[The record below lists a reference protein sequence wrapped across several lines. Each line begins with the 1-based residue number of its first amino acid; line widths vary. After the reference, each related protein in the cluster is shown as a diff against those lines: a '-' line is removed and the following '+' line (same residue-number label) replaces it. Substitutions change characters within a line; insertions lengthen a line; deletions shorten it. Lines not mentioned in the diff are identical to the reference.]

1 MFIWRLGRF
10 INGEDRWRMARYQD
24 LSRVCWLD
32 FLWFPWSESYARP
45 CVRCFDFRGPL
56 VGVLLHISCTLTG
69 FMWSHWCEC
78 YTIPLRCHISQNKYL
93 LTSSLSFFIPHVV
106 SLISTHPGFF
116 FYSKGGSSRK
126 KNKTKKPTNHCSYKK
141 KHRGVAK
148 WKVNFGRWGVLIL
161 LSCY

>member
-1 MFIWRLGRF
+1 MEKTDGKWQGIRTCLVYADWIFCGFR
-10 INGEDRWRMARYQD
+10 EVKVTPD
-24 LSRVCWLD
+24 LV
-32 FLWFPWSESYARP
+32 YA
-45 CVRCFDFRGPL
+45 VSTFVAPL

-93 LTSSLSFFIPHVV
+93 LTSTLSFFIPHC
-106 SLISTHPGFF
+106 GFFDFHSSWVF

-148 WKVNFGRWGVLIL
+148 
-161 LSCY
+161 

>member
-1 MFIWRLGRF
+1 MEKTD
-10 INGEDRWRMARYQD
+10 GEWQGIRTCLVYADWIFCGFREVKVTPD
-24 LSRVCWLD
+24 LV
-32 FLWFPWSESYARP
+32 YA
-45 CVRCFDFRGPL
+45 VSTFVAPL

-69 FMWSHWCEC
+69 FMWSHWCER
-78 YTIPLRCHISQNKYL
+78 YTIPLRCHISQNKHL

-148 WKVNFGRWGVLIL
+148 
-161 LSCY
+161 